1 MPATHLDQDANNTL
15 SVPSLVTD
23 EGGHPTVESG
33 GVTTTSTASSSST
46 TKTMIVTTTTT
57 HDVHHSLST
66 STLAPS
72 SPLTLTPSSS
82 SNSIAISSSSSSS
95 SFASTSDS
103 KQACESHVQERTAT
117 TVAATTNSTSSLSSQ
132 ISAHKYTSS
141 SSSSNKLSTLLSPI
155 LRQLTP
161 EWKAA
166 LLVCLRSYGIGYV
179 FAAAPKLIKT
189 LIGFLTNPRRAAKG
203 QFVLWAFIKALVQV
217 GVEGFSAKRDGMS
230 MLLLLSLG
238 GHRVLELVL
247 TRGMKKA
254 VVHHHH
260 LQQQQKQQKQSLRP
274 KEGAKKVQWQEVE
287 LEKDLQQRITTL
299 SSFVS
304 SAIAILF
311 MHRKRP
317 RHATID
323 YTLFAV
329 VRALDVMGH
338 MAVEKKWGPSWLEN
352 YGSVLVFQLAC
363 TEIMFAWLYEPE
375 RLPGPYA
382 FWITRMSRMDA
393 RLLQM
398 LRGIRKGEVLFGP
411 GQSAAQPAT
420 QALLTG
426 LCNDLKLPESWG
438 SLDRENLTCSLVH
451 QGIAESCEAHGAFR
465 WFQGFFVSSGIYLPV
480 HLLPALLSPK
490 AFLKRLVEDP
500 VNTSMATLLATARSS
515 AFLATYISLV
525 WYGICMWRSRI
536 MPLVSAITGRRYPG
550 HVVDYVYGPILG
562 SALCGLSVLI
572 EKKHRRAEMALYV
585 LPRALFSLGS
595 RVLQGKLSRRVE
607 RMAEA
612 LMFALSMSVLLTGM
626 RWEASLVRPSM
637 RGILGWIL
645 GGQRSTKSQQ
655 QKLEPKKAESAE
667 KDEIATTQ

>member
-1 MPATHLDQDANNTL
+1 MTATHSGQDT
-15 SVPSLVTD
+15 PSLEVETYE
-23 EGGHPTVESG
+23 EGHHPGATG
-33 GVTTTSTASSSST
+33 GVTTSTASSSST
-46 TKTMIVTTTTT
+46 TKTTIVTTLDT
-57 HDVHHSLST
+57 HY
-66 STLAPS
+66 
-72 SPLTLTPSSS
+72 SSS
-82 SNSIAISSSSSSS
+82 SKLSSSSSSS
-95 SFASTSDS
+95 SSTTSSSISTTTSAS
-103 KQACESHVQERTAT
+103 KQAFESHVQKST
-117 TVAATTNSTSSLSSQ
+117 TPSSPQ
-132 ISAHKYTSS
+132 KSAHGRN
-141 SSSSNKLSTLLSPI
+141 NKLLSLLPSV

-161 EWKAA
+161 EWRAA

-179 FAAAPKLIKT
+179 FATAPKLIKT

-203 QFVLWAFIKALVQV
+203 QFVLWALIKSILQV

-238 GHRVLELVL
+238 GYRVLDLIL
-247 TRGMKKA
+247 TRGMKKT
-254 VVHHHH
+254 VHHHYQRQQQLRQH
-260 LQQQQKQQKQSLRP
+260 QQQQSHGGVAPKQQS
-274 KEGAKKVQWQEVE
+274 GQWQDIE
-287 LEKDLQQRITTL
+287 LDKDLQQRITTM
-299 SSFVS
+299 SSFFS
-304 SAIAILF
+304 SALAILF

-338 MAVEKKWGPSWLEN
+338 MAVKKKWGPSWLEN

-393 RLLQM
+393 RLLQT
-398 LRGIRKGEVLFGP
+398 LRGVRKGEILFGP
-411 GQSAAQPAT
+411 GQAAAQPAT

-438 SLDRENLTCSLVH
+438 SLDQNNLPCTLVH
-451 QGIAESCEAHGAFR
+451 QGIADTCEGHGAFR
-465 WFQGFFVSSGIYLPV
+465 WIQGFFVSSGIYLPV

-490 AFLKRLVEDP
+490 VFLKRLTEDP
-500 VNTSMATLLATARSS
+500 VKTSVTTLLATARSS

-536 MPLVSAITGRRYPG
+536 MPLVSSVTGRRYPG

-562 SALCGLSVLI
+562 SALCGLSVMI
-572 EKKHRRAEMALYV
+572 EKRHRRAEMALYV

-607 RMAEA
+607 RVAET
-612 LMFALSMSVLLTGM
+612 LLFALSMSVLLTGM
-626 RWEASLVRPSM
+626 RWETSLVRPSM
-637 RGILGWIL
+637 RGLLGWIL
-645 GGQRSTKSQQ
+645 GQSGGRRRTKSHQ
-655 QKLEPKKAESAE
+655 QKLEPSQTPSENAFTN
-667 KDEIATTQ
+667 KDAQEEAMVEHEASSHN